1 MLKPDI
7 ENLLTPASPLPT
19 IRDILDT
26 VDVVVRPN
34 LGFEPS
40 PIASIHTAMLAPSIT
55 IKETAKE
62 KHT

>member
-26 VDVVVRPN
+26 VDVVARPDF
-34 LGFEPS
+34 GYPS

-62 KHT
+62 KHI